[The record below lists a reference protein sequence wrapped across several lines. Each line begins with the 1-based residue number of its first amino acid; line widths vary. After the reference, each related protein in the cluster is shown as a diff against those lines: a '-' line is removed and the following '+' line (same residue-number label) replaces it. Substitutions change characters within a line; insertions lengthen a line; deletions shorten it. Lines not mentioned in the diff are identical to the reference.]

1 MKAKK
6 FSRKL
11 LALFLAVLM
20 AMSCFSGAMVA
31 SAANASANTKYHDQ
45 DLDFNSLGWP
55 ILNDEQACTALLD
68 FVDLTLAQAN
78 IAPMNIDLSILGSIS
93 IKLGSVDEVLETV
106 QNLDKFLNSKS
117 ALLLLAGDARYVDL
131 SAVDGMSRSKTSST
145 DIVRGIV
152 KLVRNISSD
161 AGPEGANGNIVKKL
175 LRGDLGL
182 GIVNSFLNVYKTI
195 GDLIG
200 MPNGY
205 QSNMVYNIV
214 RQLVLENTGWFTAEE
229 KAQIRNNPSL
239 ETSKLDSVLLDK
251 LSTQLLSNITAQIT
265 YADGTNSRDRYAQY
279 MENGSAP
286 YIDTTNLHYVTQ
298 EDHDKNGE
306 AIGNVYL
313 FRYKDQ
319 KLVLKPTDTL
329 FDFGFQ
335 AFEMVWNTALKDTL
349 GQLNSGVGG
358 YDYNYYMWY
367 TGATTHN
374 TAWDYSNVANN
385 YAAADVQAWAAYE
398 CQKAAKNLKP
408 GQTLGEEYKDAAS
421 YLAYIKADLEKYN
434 SRDLVKNPTYT
445 WRDIDSTTLFNK
457 LRYSPMSVYYFK
469 QATGPLNCSFAET
482 GMKNI
487 EAFMANDYSSYS
499 SMLAAL
505 NDFLVAAV
513 KDFLPSYDA
522 SVLTKV
528 NSDDPG
534 NVAQTLVGNMLK
546 VLQYICDQTDAN
558 ILGAFYNKNGEG
570 TALTEANLESAM
582 IPFAISALRNIPDFK
597 KGIHNE
603 DLDACDDAEGVAALA
618 LQLYLGYVLPDHD
631 YSSLVQKGADGKYD
645 VTIDNLLL
653 MARDAVGYVMSPY
666 IIMHDKDGN
675 LWNPET
681 ATLNDG
687 VSLFDLLNSVVVYY
701 AGTDTF
707 KDGEHGKGLANLLG
721 VCDTNGNCLVKL
733 SNSLW
738 ENINVIANKLLP
750 VAGVLQY
757 GDSAKKGALN
767 SEELIYTDVIQ
778 GMLNIGVADANGQYG
793 ATGFVTRLL
802 TMVSAPPIK
811 SEGIIRTVYN
821 VLADLVNVVFG
832 GRYGTARNVVPAAAT
847 NNHPFDD
854 LLQKDTFAG
863 TSSDSSFGVLGT
875 LVYNV
880 YEASGGVGGDSG
892 KTDTILPGAMYTVQ
906 AVNNLIGGLI
916 TTLADHNMKLAS
928 ARVADSNLTL
938 SYGGNTTTTTLTV
951 TNNCY
956 GLNRAVKNADGNFVA
971 RGRYN
976 IEITNVVSDNSAC
989 TVDFSSK
996 TVVPEKSASF
1006 TVTNGGFD
1014 ADTVVT
1020 YTVTYNIIDTNTN
1033 QALYTG
1039 LTCKTY
1045 QFVTPQKNWSDSV
1058 YPGGSQDSRF
1068 SNGSSGKTAD
1078 GQATVNNTSYFG
1090 NAYLNQKPFRVSY
1103 PTDIVLASSNLDAV
1117 KNYKIRLGYDR
1128 TLAGSPDKTLDGVFA
1143 YSTSSV
1149 KDSFSNKTV
1158 TVNNSNMMAAFD
1170 KFTGDVLNYEKV
1182 DYTTDGGQTWVK
1194 GVAASQVPSNGVSR
1208 VNHAYTLS
1216 ELNGGKAL
1224 AAAVKDSNGYYT
1236 AVYLKSGSGDFA
1248 YSNLLGKVSGATGI
1262 DGLYIQTGSV
1272 TLSKDSSSSLD
1283 LFKYDGSTDISQVS
1297 KKEVKLSFFC
1307 DKNPATGSLKVTVA
1321 DDGNRSQFNSA
1332 YDSLNSYIKNYRPS
1346 DFKDYDKASGSSA
1359 TYDAATAALA
1369 AGFEARQSPLNLSTA
1384 GTLSSAF
1391 TKTPVT
1397 SEVKTVIGEPATKP
1411 VTSLDQLP
1419 AALAAYATTDGNYY
1433 YADSA
1438 MSQPYYTTEA
1448 LTDADVTVQTSTNVG
1463 GQAYTVGMD
1472 KTGQVVVKSGSSW
1485 YFLNTPAYATAWD
1498 TTTYKDAPYAINGAE
1513 KEGTFNQA
1521 KFVYYNANGV
1531 AVSKDFT
1538 VKHMVT
1544 EKSIVNNGEETRA
1557 LAMQAR
1563 DKMRYAVDQCAQM
1576 LSVTVA
1582 GQIFTDVSSI
1592 RDGMTDA
1599 NFDLPEYQK
1608 MVSVAKDA
1616 EEMYAADI
1624 YLKSDE
1630 SKTVLATCG
1639 WNQIDKTIADLAN
1652 TNGNDAADY
1661 TYAFST
1667 STSSLLIEE
1676 AVRMFKLYMGTVTE
1690 RGYIG
1695 DKVEAEVSHASGSAY
1710 SAMTTTW
1717 TDSGKVDADGNAIK
1731 NAAIATTATS
1741 AKYGAVE
1748 GGKLVNKGEKVYT
1761 DESWT
1766 NYVNAL
1772 AAAVDVATTG
1782 NGDYAHKDAATY
1794 VPADKDNYT
1803 ANLSACF
1810 TAYKNLV
1817 DAENSL
1823 EETKPALGHT
1833 HNYGT
1838 PVADYTSG
1846 EAFVEGKDYTHTA
1859 TCTGEGTCSQPTK
1872 NDKCTFDNGVET
1884 KAATCTEPGV
1894 KTFTCSDCGGTYT
1907 VAIPATDHAWGQWSH
1922 DAATAEADATHTRV
1936 CANDASHK
1944 ETKACDFTAKVTQ
1957 EATLDQAEITT
1968 YTCKDCGYS
1977 YTKETAPALAGVT
1990 VTVNAVENGS
2000 VTLAG
2005 QDVTAGG
2012 SKKFAENGT
2021 YTLVATPNENCT
2033 FVGWQTGNKI
2043 VSTDATYT
2051 TVAIADITYTPV
2063 FAESAKPVQFTFVD
2077 MFNNVISSQPVA
2089 SGADVKIPQAPTYTG
2104 YTFTGWSADEATIKA
2119 ATSSMTVYAQYEKD
2133 AAATY
2138 TVTTDADATVAY
2150 GSNSAQGTLADVPYG
2165 TQVTVSKAGATAWA
2179 IDGKIVAYGDS
2190 YTFYVASDVTVKA
2203 ASATTQ
2209 APVVAA
2215 VSANQ
2220 VAGSYK
2226 VEFVATRAMVDGCTY
2241 LKSGFVYGKNL
2252 TDADLTLA
2260 NVGKK
2265 GSADNSGVVKAAY
2278 ANSTEGSTQFILS
2291 YGISAQTGTASA
2303 KAFLTYR
2310 DQNGKVRTVYS
2321 DVMNHTYA

>member
-1 MKAKK
+1 
-6 FSRKL
+6 
-11 LALFLAVLM
+11 
-20 AMSCFSGAMVA
+20 MVA
-31 SAANASANTKYHDQ
+31 SAANTSASTKYHDE

-78 IAPMNIDLSILGSIS
+78 IAPMNIDLSVLGSIT
-93 IKLGSVDEVLETV
+93 IKLGSVDEVLKTV
-106 QNLDKFLNSKS
+106 QDLDSFLNSKS
-117 ALLLLAGDARYVDL
+117 AILLLAGDARYVDL
-131 SAVDGMSRSKTSST
+131 SAVNGMSRGATSST

-152 KLVRNISSD
+152 KLVRNLSSD
-161 AGPEGANGNIVKKL
+161 AGPEGAHGNIVKKL
-175 LRGDLGL
+175 LRGELSL
-182 GIVNSFLNVYKTI
+182 GIVNSFLDVYKTI
-195 GDLIG
+195 GNLIG
-200 MPNGY
+200 MSSGY

-214 RQLVLENTGWFTAEE
+214 QQLVLENTGWFTAEE

-239 ETSKLDSVLLDK
+239 ETSKLDSVLLNK

-265 YADGTNSRDRYAQY
+265 YADGTNSQDRYAEY
-279 MENGSAP
+279 LEKGSAP
-286 YIDTTNLHYVTQ
+286 YIDTANLHYVTQ

-313 FRYKDQ
+313 FRYQDQ

-385 YAAADVQAWAAYE
+385 YGATDVQAWAAYE
-398 CQKAAKNLKP
+398 CQKAAKDLKP
-408 GQTLGEEYKDAAS
+408 GQTLGDEYKDAAA
-421 YLAYIKADLEKYN
+421 YLDYIKADLEKYN
-434 SRDLVKNPTYT
+434 SRDLVKDPTYT

-522 SVLTKV
+522 SALTKV

-534 NVAQTLVGNMLK
+534 NVAQTLVGNMMK

-558 ILGAFYNKNGEG
+558 ILGAFYHENGAG
-570 TALTEANLESAM
+570 TALTEANLEGAM

-631 YSSLVQKGADGKYD
+631 YSSLMQKGADGKYD
-645 VTIDNLLL
+645 VTLDNLLL

-707 KDGEHGKGLANLLG
+707 KDGEQGKGIANLLG

-778 GMLNIGVADANGQYG
+778 GMLNIGVADTNGQYG

-863 TSSDSSFGVLGT
+863 TSSNSSYGVLGT

-906 AVNNLIGGLI
+906 AVNSLIGGLI

-928 ARVADSNLTL
+928 ARVANSNVTM
-938 SYGGNTTTTTLTV
+938 SMSGEETTTTLTV

-956 GLNRAVKNADGNFVA
+956 GLNRAVKNAQGNFVA

-976 IEITNVVSDNSAC
+976 IEITNVVSDNEEC

-996 TVVPEKSASF
+996 TVVPEKSVSF
-1006 TVTNGGFD
+1006 NVTANGFD
-1014 ADTVVT
+1014 EDTVVT

-1033 QALYTG
+1033 QAIYTG

-1045 QFVTPQKNWSDSV
+1045 QFFTPDKSWSDSA
-1058 YPGGSQDSRF
+1058 YPGGGMDS
-1068 SNGSSGKTAD
+1068 N
-1078 GQATVNNTSYFG
+1078 FG
-1090 NAYLNQKPFRVSY
+1090 NNADTSTSDGNASIKSTSAFGDKYWAATTKPFKVNY
-1103 PTDIVLASSNLDAV
+1103 PAEVVLATSDPSAV
-1117 KNYKIRLGYDR
+1117 SNYKIRLALWC
-1128 TLAGSPDKTLDGVFA
+1128 TVAGHPDKTLDGV
-1143 YSTSSV
+1143 YSYTSGTVYDSV
-1149 KDSFSNKTV
+1149 TSKNV
-1158 TVNNSNMMAAFD
+1158 TVGSGNMMAAFD
-1170 KFTGDVLNYEKV
+1170 KVTGDVLNYKRV
-1182 DYTTDGGQTWVK
+1182 DYTTDGGKTWVR
-1194 GVAASQVPSNGVSR
+1194 GVVSSQVPSNGVTR

-1216 ELNGGKAL
+1216 ELRSGGAL
-1224 AAAVKDSNGYYT
+1224 AAAVKDNNGYYT
-1236 AVYLKSGSGDFA
+1236 AVYLKSGSGNYTYNA
-1248 YSNLLGKVSGATGI
+1248 LLGNISGATGI
-1262 DGLYIQTGSV
+1262 DGLYIQTGAV
-1272 TLSKDSSSSLD
+1272 TLQKDSSTNLD
-1283 LFKYDGSTDISQVS
+1283 LFQYDGSTDMSQVS
-1297 KKEVKLSFFC
+1297 GQNVNLAFYTSKEVG
-1307 DKNPATGSLKVTVA
+1307 TGSLSVTIA
-1321 DDGNRSQFNSA
+1321 DDGARGQFNSA
-1332 YDSLNSYIKNYRPS
+1332 YDSLDSYIKNYRPS
-1346 DFKDYDKASGSSA
+1346 DFKDFANGSSA

-1369 AGFEARQSPLNLSTA
+1369 AGFEARLSPLNSNTA
-1384 GTLSSAF
+1384 GTLTSAF
-1391 TKTPVT
+1391 TKTAVT
-1397 SEVKTVIGEPATKP
+1397 SEVKTVLGEPATKP
-1411 VTSLDQLP
+1411 VTAADQLP
-1419 AALAAYATTDGNYY
+1419 AALAAYATTDGTYY

-1448 LTDADVTVQTSTNVG
+1448 LTDADVTGKTSTTIG
-1463 GQAYTVGMD
+1463 GQAYTTATD
-1472 KTGQVVVKSGSSW
+1472 PTGQTVVKDGSTW
-1485 YFLNTPAYATAWD
+1485 YFLNAQAHATAWD
-1498 TTTYKDAPYAINGAE
+1498 TTSYEAAPYAINGAE

-1544 EKSIVNNGEETRA
+1544 EKSIVNNGSEETRA

-1616 EEMYAADI
+1616 EKMYAADI

-1630 SKTVLATCG
+1630 SKTVLATCA
-1639 WNQIDKTIADLAN
+1639 WNQIDQTIADLAN

-1676 AVRMFKLYMGTVTE
+1676 AVCMFSLYMGTVTE

-1823 EETKPALGHT
+1823 EEGTAPSGFAVTGKVLALA
-1833 HNYGT
+1833 N
-1838 PVADYTSG
+1838 TSG
-1846 EAFVEGKDYTHTA
+1846 KVAGNAFTVVGCDVIINGETVATTGQDGTFTIPSLAAGKYTA
-1859 TCTGEGTCSQPTK
+1859 TLSYQYGYDRNITIE
-1872 NDKCTFDNGVET
+1872 
-1884 KAATCTEPGV
+1884 V
-1894 KTFTCSDCGGTYT
+1894 KDGNVDLGSFGM
-1907 VAIPATDHAWGQWSH
+1907 VA
-1922 DAATAEADATHTRV
+1922 
-1936 CANDASHK
+1936 CNFKKDASIDASDFSAYK
-1944 ETKACDFTAKVTQ
+1944 RATGKKSTDSAYNAACDFNH
-1957 EATLDQAEITT
+1957 D
-1968 YTCKDCGYS
+1968 
-1977 YTKETAPALAGVT
+1977 
-1990 VTVNAVENGS
+1990 GS
-2000 VTLAG
+2000 
-2005 QDVTAGG
+2005 
-2012 SKKFAENGT
+2012 
-2021 YTLVATPNENCT
+2021 
-2033 FVGWQTGNKI
+2033 I
-2043 VSTDATYT
+2043 DATDYS
-2051 TVAIADITYTPV
+2051 IY
-2063 FAESAKPVQFTFVD
+2063 
-2077 MFNNVISSQPVA
+2077 
-2089 SGADVKIPQAPTYTG
+2089 
-2104 YTFTGWSADEATIKA
+2104 KA
-2119 ATSSMTVYAQYEKD
+2119 FS
-2133 AAATY
+2133 
-2138 TVTTDADATVAY
+2138 
-2150 GSNSAQGTLADVPYG
+2150 
-2165 TQVTVSKAGATAWA
+2165 
-2179 IDGKIVAYGDS
+2179 
-2190 YTFYVASDVTVKA
+2190 
-2203 ASATTQ
+2203 
-2209 APVVAA
+2209 
-2215 VSANQ
+2215 
-2220 VAGSYK
+2220 
-2226 VEFVATRAMVDGCTY
+2226 
-2241 LKSGFVYGKNL
+2241 GKNL
-2252 TDADLTLA
+2252 SDA
-2260 NVGKK
+2260 
-2265 GSADNSGVVKAAY
+2265 
-2278 ANSTEGSTQFILS
+2278 I
-2291 YGISAQTGTASA
+2291 YG
-2303 KAFLTYR
+2303 
-2310 DQNGKVRTVYS
+2310 
-2321 DVMNHTYA
+2321 

>member
-20 AMSCFSGAMVA
+20 AMSCFAGAISATAATA
-31 SAANASANTKYHDQ
+31 SYSTKYHDR

-68 FVDLTLAQAN
+68 FVDLMLADAN
-78 IAPMNIDLSILGSIS
+78 IAPINVDLSILGSIT
-93 IKLGSVDEVLETV
+93 IKLGSVDEILKSV
-106 QNLDKFLNSKS
+106 QDLDSFIDGKSGIIWMAGTAQYVRLDALN
-117 ALLLLAGDARYVDL
+117 
-131 SAVDGMSRSKTSST
+131 GMSRSKTSST
-145 DIVRGIV
+145 DIVRGLV
-152 KLVRNISSD
+152 KLVRNLSSD
-161 AGPEGANGNIVKKL
+161 AGTKGANGNIVKTL
-175 LRGDLGL
+175 LRGDFGL
-182 GIVNSFLNVYKTI
+182 GVANGAFNVYKII
-195 GDLIG
+195 GDALG
-200 MPNGY
+200 MADGY

-214 RQLVLENTGWFTAEE
+214 QQLVLENTGWFTAEE
-229 KAQIRNNPSL
+229 KAQIRKNPNL
-239 ETSKLDSVLLDK
+239 ETNKLDAILLDK

-265 YADGTNSRDRYAQY
+265 YADGSNSADRYKQHLANPSANVPY
-279 MENGSAP
+279 YFSNLNYVSEEDSLVNGQG
-286 YIDTTNLHYVTQ
+286 V
-298 EDHDKNGE
+298 
-306 AIGNVYL
+306 GNIYL
-313 FRYKDQ
+313 FRYNGET
-319 KLVLKPTDTL
+319 LSVKPSDNLYTVAYKA
-329 FDFGFQ
+329 FDM
-335 AFEMVWNTALKDTL
+335 AWHTALKDTL
-349 GQLNSGVGG
+349 GQLNSNTGG
-358 YDYNYYMWY
+358 YDYNYFMWY

-374 TAWDYSNVANN
+374 TAWNYSNVAGN
-385 YAAADVQAWAAYE
+385 YGDADVKAWAAYE
-398 CQKAAKNLKP
+398 CQKAAKDLKP
-408 GQTLGEEYKDAAS
+408 GQTLADQYKDAATF
-421 YLAYIKADLEKYN
+421 LTFVKDDLEKYN
-434 SRDLVKNPTYT
+434 DREIVKDPTYT
-445 WRDIDSTTLFNK
+445 WRDIDSTYLFNK
-457 LRYSPMSVYYFK
+457 LRYSALSEHYFK

-482 GMKNI
+482 GMPNLT
-487 EAFMANDYSSYS
+487 AFMDNEYHNYSS
-499 SMLAAL
+499 LPAAL

-513 KDFLPSYDA
+513 KDFVPGFDA
-522 SVLTKV
+522 SKLNKTG
-528 NSDDPG
+528 SED
-534 NVAQTLVGNMLK
+534 AATIASTLVGNMFQ
-546 VLQYICDQTDAN
+546 VLQHIADATDKN
-558 ILGAFYNKNGEG
+558 ILSAFYRENGAG
-570 TALTEANLESAM
+570 AALTEANIESAM

-618 LQLYLGYVLPDHD
+618 LQLYLSYVLPEKD
-631 YSSLVQKGADGKYD
+631 YSSLMTKGADGKYD
-645 VTIDNLLL
+645 ITMNTLLL

-666 IIMHDKDGN
+666 VVMHDKDGN
-675 LWNPET
+675 LWSPET
-681 ATLNDG
+681 TTLNDG

-707 KDGEHGKGLANLLG
+707 KDGEQGKGLANLLG

-738 ENINVIANKLLP
+738 DNINVIANKLLP

-757 GDSAKKGALN
+757 GDTSKKGQLDSN
-767 SEELIYTDVIQ
+767 ELIYKDVIE
-778 GMLNIGVADANGQYG
+778 GMLNIGTANAAGQYG
-793 ATGFVTRLL
+793 ATGFVTRLM
-802 TMVSAPPIK
+802 TMVSSAPIK
-811 SEGIIRTVYN
+811 TNGVVRTVYDL
-821 VLADLVNVVFG
+821 LADLVNVVFG

-847 NNHPFDD
+847 NDHPFDD

-863 TSSDSSFGVLGT
+863 TSVKTSYGVIGT
-875 LVYNV
+875 LVYNL
-880 YEASGGVGGDSG
+880 YEATGGVGGDSG
-892 KTDTILPGAMYTVQ
+892 KKDTVLPGAMYTVQ
-906 AVNNLIGGLI
+906 AVNSLIGGLI
-916 TTLADHNMKLAS
+916 STLADHSMKQASIRVQDGNVTLFNSQSTTKLA
-928 ARVADSNLTL
+928 
-938 SYGGNTTTTTLTV
+938 V

-956 GLNRAVKNADGNFVA
+956 GLNRAVKNAEGNFVA

-976 IEITNVVSDNSAC
+976 IEVTNVVADNAAA
-989 TVDFSSK
+989 TVNFTK
-996 TVVPEKSASF
+996 QTVKPEQAAKF
-1006 TVTNGGFD
+1006 DVTVKGITK
-1014 ADTVVT
+1014 DTVIT
-1020 YTVTYNIIDTNTN
+1020 YTATYNIIDTNTK
-1033 QALYTG
+1033 QAVYND

-1045 QFVTPQKNWSDSV
+1045 QFLTTDKSWADSV
-1058 YPGGSQDSRF
+1058 YPGGGLDGNFNQAKNTTTSDGKQNLKVSGRFGAKYLTTTPLDVTYPEKMIVSTSDLGAISDYKLRLLNHTKQDR
-1068 SNGSSGKTAD
+1068 TMD
-1078 GQATVNNTSYFG
+1078 GAYSYTDATV
-1090 NAYLNQKPFRVSY
+1090 K
-1103 PTDIVLASSNLDAV
+1103 DAV
-1117 KNYKIRLGYDR
+1117 TNQ
-1128 TLAGSPDKTLDGVFA
+1128 
-1143 YSTSSV
+1143 
-1149 KDSFSNKTV
+1149 NV
-1158 TVNNSNMMAAFD
+1158 TVNWSNAIALCD
-1170 KFTGDVLNYEKV
+1170 PITGDVLNYEKV

-1194 GVAASQVPSNGVSR
+1194 GVKANQVPASGVTR
-1208 VNHAYTLS
+1208 VNHAYTLQ
-1216 ELNGGKAL
+1216 ELKAGNGLK
-1224 AAAVKDSNGYYT
+1224 AAVKDGNGYYT
-1236 AVYLKSGSGDFA
+1236 AVYLNSGNGNFTYSQLLQNVSCASGINGF
-1248 YSNLLGKVSGATGI
+1248 
-1262 DGLYIQTGSV
+1262 YIQTSPIE
-1272 TLSKDSSSSLD
+1272 TNDSAVAFTAL
-1283 LFKYDGSTDISQVS
+1283 KYDGKTDIPAIEKQT
-1297 KKEVKLSFFC
+1297 VKLAFY
-1307 DKNPATGSLKVTVA
+1307 TGASIAGANIDVTVA
-1321 DDGNRSQFNSA
+1321 DTGDMSQFNSA
-1332 YDSLNSYIKNYRPS
+1332 YSALSNYVKNYRPS
-1346 DFKDYDKASGSSA
+1346 DFKDYDEANGTSA
-1359 TYDAATAALA
+1359 TYDVATAALA
-1369 AGFEARQSPLNLSTA
+1369 AGYQAKYSPLNQSTA
-1384 GTLSSAF
+1384 STLASNF
-1391 TKTPVT
+1391 TKVPVT
-1397 SEVKTVIGEPATKP
+1397 TEVASAHGEVATVPVQDAAELPENLRATA
-1411 VTSLDQLP
+1411 VTDWSL
-1419 AALAAYATTDGNYY
+1419 Y
-1433 YADSA
+1433 YADED
-1438 MSQPYYTTEA
+1438 MTKVYYTNVP
-1448 LTDADVTVQTSTNVG
+1448 LTDDDVTIGDDPNSGTENYQNLE
-1463 GQAYTVGMD
+1463 
-1472 KTGQVVVKSGSSW
+1472 VVKVDGTW
-1485 YFLNTPAYATAWD
+1485 YYKNSQAYATAWNTD
-1498 TTTYKDAPYAINGAE
+1498 SYDAPYAVDGAA
-1513 KEGTFNQA
+1513 KQGTYNQMKFDHFND
-1521 KFVYYNANGV
+1521 NGV
-1531 AVSKDFT
+1531 LTSGDYT
-1538 VKHMVT
+1538 VKVLLT
-1544 EKSIVNNGEETRA
+1544 QKTIVNDGSENRA

-1582 GQIFTDVSSI
+1582 GQIFTKVSTV

-1599 NFDLPEYQK
+1599 NFNLPEYQK

-1616 EEMYAADI
+1616 EGMYAADI

-1639 WNQIDKTIADLAN
+1639 WNQIDQTIADLASK
-1652 TNGNDAADY
+1652 NGNDAADY

-1667 STSSLLIEE
+1667 STSSLQIEE
-1676 AVRMFKLYMGTVTE
+1676 AIRMFNLYMGTVTE

-1833 HNYGT
+1833 HNYGA

-1872 NDKCTFDNGVET
+1872 TDKCTFDNGVET
-1884 KAATCTEPGV
+1884 KAATCTEDGV
-1894 KTFTCSDCGGTYT
+1894 KTFTCTECGGTYT
-1907 VAIPATDHAWGQWSH
+1907 VAIPATGHAWGQWSH

-2051 TVAIADITYTPV
+2051 TVAIADVTYTPV

-2077 MFNNVISSQPVA
+2077 MFNNVISSQSVA

-2303 KAFLTYR
+2303 KAFLTYK
-2310 DQNGKVRTVYS
+2310 DQKGKVQTVYS

>member
-78 IAPMNIDLSILGSIS
+78 IAPMNIDLSVLGSIT
-93 IKLGSVDEVLETV
+93 IKLGSVDEVLKTV
-106 QNLDKFLNSKS
+106 QDLDSFLNSKS

-131 SAVDGMSRSKTSST
+131 SAVDGMSRSATSST

-161 AGPEGANGNIVKKL
+161 GGPEGANGNIVKKL

-182 GIVNSFLNVYKTI
+182 GIVSSFLDVYKTI

-200 MPNGY
+200 MPSGY

-214 RQLVLENTGWFTAEE
+214 QQLVLENTGWFTAEE
-229 KAQIRNNPSL
+229 KAQIRKNPNL
-239 ETSKLDSVLLDK
+239 ETNKLDAILLDK

-265 YADGTNSRDRYAQY
+265 YADGSNSADRYKQHLANPSANVPY
-279 MENGSAP
+279 YFSNLNYVSEEDSLVNGQG
-286 YIDTTNLHYVTQ
+286 V
-298 EDHDKNGE
+298 
-306 AIGNVYL
+306 GNIYL
-313 FRYKDQ
+313 FRYNGET
-319 KLVLKPTDTL
+319 LSVKPSDNLYTVAYKA
-329 FDFGFQ
+329 FDM
-335 AFEMVWNTALKDTL
+335 AWHTALKDTL
-349 GQLNSGVGG
+349 GQLNSNTGG
-358 YDYNYYMWY
+358 YDYNYFMWY

-374 TAWDYSNVANN
+374 TAWDYSNVAGN
-385 YAAADVQAWAAYE
+385 YGDADVKAWAAYE

-434 SRDLVKNPTYT
+434 SRDLVKTPTYT

-457 LRYSPMSVYYFK
+457 LRFSPMSVYYFK

-522 SVLTKV
+522 SGLTKV
-528 NSDDPG
+528 NSEDPG

-546 VLQYICDQTDAN
+546 VLQFICDKTDAN
-558 ILGAFYNKNGEG
+558 ILGAFYHENGEG

-707 KDGEHGKGLANLLG
+707 KDGEHGKGIANLLG

-1014 ADTVVT
+1014 EDTVVT

-1078 GQATVNNTSYFG
+1078 GQATVNNTGYFG

-1103 PTDIVLASSNLDAV
+1103 PADIVLASSNLDAV

-1143 YSTSSV
+1143 YSTASV

-1321 DDGNRSQFNSA
+1321 DDGNRGQFNSA
-1332 YDSLNSYIKNYRPS
+1332 YDSLNNYIKNYRPS

-1448 LTDADVTVQTSTNVG
+1448 LTDADVTGKTSTNVG
-1463 GQAYTVGMD
+1463 GQAYTTATD
-1472 KTGQVVVKSGSSW
+1472 PTGQTVVKSGSSW
-1485 YFLNTPAYATAWD
+1485 YFLNAQAYATAWD
-1498 TTTYKDAPYAINGAE
+1498 TTSYEAAPYAINGAE
-1513 KEGTFNQA
+1513 KEGTYNQA

-1544 EKSIVNNGEETRA
+1544 EKSIVNNGDAETRA

-1616 EEMYAADI
+1616 EKMYAADI

-1630 SKTVLATCG
+1630 SKTVLATCA
-1639 WNQIDKTIADLAN
+1639 WNQIDQTIADLAN

-1676 AVRMFKLYMGTVTE
+1676 AVRMFSLYMGTVTE

-1823 EETKPALGHT
+1823 EEGTTAPPSEGFAVTGKVLAL
-1833 HNYGT
+1833 
-1838 PVADYTSG
+1838 A
-1846 EAFVEGKDYTHTA
+1846 
-1859 TCTGEGTCSQPTK
+1859 
-1872 NDKCTFDNGVET
+1872 NDKGELATDEFTVRGCDVIINGET
-1884 KAATCTEPGV
+1884 VATTGQDG
-1894 KTFTCSDCGGTYT
+1894 TFT
-1907 VAIPATDHAWGQWSH
+1907 I
-1922 DAATAEADATHTRV
+1922 
-1936 CANDASHK
+1936 
-1944 ETKACDFTAKVTQ
+1944 
-1957 EATLDQAEITT
+1957 
-1968 YTCKDCGYS
+1968 
-1977 YTKETAPALAGVT
+1977 PALANGSYTATLSYAYGYDRNVT
-1990 VTVNAVENGS
+1990 ITVKDGNVDLGNLGMLVCNYSKDDYVNA
-2000 VTLAG
+2000 A
-2005 QDVTAGG
+2005 D
-2012 SKKFAENGT
+2012 
-2021 YTLVATPNENCT
+2021 Y
-2033 FVGWQTGNKI
+2033 
-2043 VSTDATYT
+2043 ATYLASFGASQGDDT
-2051 TVAIADITYTPV
+2051 YNAACDYNHDGYVNASDYAIYLA
-2063 FAESAKPVQFTFVD
+2063 F
-2077 MFNNVISSQPVA
+2077 
-2089 SGADVKIPQAPTYTG
+2089 SGAELSNAI
-2104 YTFTGWSADEATIKA
+2104 
-2119 ATSSMTVYAQYEKD
+2119 
-2133 AAATY
+2133 
-2138 TVTTDADATVAY
+2138 Y
-2150 GSNSAQGTLADVPYG
+2150 G
-2165 TQVTVSKAGATAWA
+2165 
-2179 IDGKIVAYGDS
+2179 
-2190 YTFYVASDVTVKA
+2190 
-2203 ASATTQ
+2203 
-2209 APVVAA
+2209 
-2215 VSANQ
+2215 
-2220 VAGSYK
+2220 
-2226 VEFVATRAMVDGCTY
+2226 
-2241 LKSGFVYGKNL
+2241 
-2252 TDADLTLA
+2252 
-2260 NVGKK
+2260 
-2265 GSADNSGVVKAAY
+2265 
-2278 ANSTEGSTQFILS
+2278 
-2291 YGISAQTGTASA
+2291 
-2303 KAFLTYR
+2303 
-2310 DQNGKVRTVYS
+2310 
-2321 DVMNHTYA
+2321 

>member
-93 IKLGSVDEVLETV
+93 IKLGSVDEVLKTV
-106 QNLDKFLNSKS
+106 QDLDSFLNSKS

-131 SAVDGMSRSKTSST
+131 SAVNGMSRSATSST

-161 AGPEGANGNIVKKL
+161 GGPEGANGNIVKKL

-182 GIVNSFLNVYKTI
+182 GIVSSFLDVYKTI

-200 MPNGY
+200 MPSGY

-214 RQLVLENTGWFTAEE
+214 QQLVLENTGWFTAEE

-239 ETSKLDSVLLDK
+239 ETSKLDSILLDK

-265 YADGTNSRDRYAQY
+265 YADGTNSRDRYAEY
-279 MENGSAP
+279 LEKGSAP

-313 FRYKDQ
+313 FRYQDQ
-319 KLVLKPTDTL
+319 KLALKPSNTL

-374 TAWDYSNVANN
+374 TAWDYGNVANN

-434 SRDLVKNPTYT
+434 SRDLVKSPTYT

-457 LRYSPMSVYYFK
+457 LRFSPMSVYYFK

-522 SVLTKV
+522 SGLTKV
-528 NSDDPG
+528 NSEDPG

-546 VLQYICDQTDAN
+546 VLQFICDKTDAN
-558 ILGAFYNKNGEG
+558 ILGAFYHENGEG

-707 KDGEHGKGLANLLG
+707 KDGEHGKGIANLLG

-847 NNHPFDD
+847 NDHPFDD

-863 TSSDSSFGVLGT
+863 TSSNSSYGVLGT

-956 GLNRAVKNADGNFVA
+956 GLNRAVKNAEGNFVA

-1045 QFVTPQKNWSDSV
+1045 QFVTPGKNWSDSV
-1058 YPGGSQDSRF
+1058 YPGGSQDGRF
-1068 SNGSSGKTAD
+1068 SNGSSGKTTD
-1078 GQATVNNTSYFG
+1078 GQATVNNTGYFG
-1090 NAYLNQKPFRVSY
+1090 NPYANQKPFRVSY

-1128 TLAGSPDKTLDGVFA
+1128 TLAGSPEKTLDGVFA
-1143 YSTSSV
+1143 YSTGSV

-1170 KFTGDVLNYEKV
+1170 KVTGDVLNYEKV

-1194 GVAASQVPSNGVSR
+1194 GVSANQVPSNGVSR

-1297 KKEVKLSFFC
+1297 KKEVKLSFYC
-1307 DKNPATGSLKVTVA
+1307 GSHPATGSLKVTVA
-1321 DDGNRSQFNSA
+1321 DDGNRGQFNSA
-1332 YDSLNSYIKNYRPS
+1332 YDSLNNYIKNYRPS

-1391 TKTPVT
+1391 AKTPVT

-1419 AALAAYATTDGNYY
+1419 AALAAYATTDGTYY

-1438 MSQPYYTTEA
+1438 MSQLYYTTEA
-1448 LTDADVTVQTSTNVG
+1448 LTDADVTGATSTNVG
-1463 GQAYTVGMD
+1463 GQAYTTATD
-1472 KTGQVVVKSGSSW
+1472 PTGQTVVKSGSSW
-1485 YFLNTPAYATAWD
+1485 YFLNAQAYATAWD
-1498 TTTYKDAPYAINGAE
+1498 TTSYEAAPYAINGAA

-1544 EKSIVNNGEETRA
+1544 EKSIVNNGSEETRA

-1616 EEMYAADI
+1616 EKMYAADI

-1630 SKTVLATCG
+1630 SKTVLATCA
-1639 WNQIDKTIADLAN
+1639 WNQIDQTIADLAN

-1676 AVRMFKLYMGTVTE
+1676 AVRMFSLYMGTVTE

-1761 DESWT
+1761 DESWI

-1823 EETKPALGHT
+1823 EETTTAPSEGFAVTGKVLALANTKGELASEKFT
-1833 HNYGT
+1833 VIGCDVVINGET
-1838 PVADYTSG
+1838 VAT
-1846 EAFVEGKDYTHTA
+1846 
-1859 TCTGEGTCSQPTK
+1859 TGQDG
-1872 NDKCTFDNGVET
+1872 
-1884 KAATCTEPGV
+1884 
-1894 KTFTCSDCGGTYT
+1894 TFT
-1907 VAIPATDHAWGQWSH
+1907 I
-1922 DAATAEADATHTRV
+1922 
-1936 CANDASHK
+1936 
-1944 ETKACDFTAKVTQ
+1944 
-1957 EATLDQAEITT
+1957 
-1968 YTCKDCGYS
+1968 
-1977 YTKETAPALAGVT
+1977 PALA
-1990 VTVNAVENGS
+1990 
-2000 VTLAG
+2000 
-2005 QDVTAGG
+2005 
-2012 SKKFAENGT
+2012 NGT
-2021 YTLVATPNENCT
+2021 YTATLNYKYGYDRNIT
-2033 FVGWQTGNKI
+2033 ITVKDGN
-2043 VSTDATYT
+2043 
-2051 TVAIADITYTPV
+2051 
-2063 FAESAKPVQFTFVD
+2063 VD
-2077 MFNNVISSQPVA
+2077 LGNLGMVVCNFNK
-2089 SGADVKIPQAPTYTG
+2089 DG
-2104 YTFTGWSADEATIKA
+2104 Y
-2119 ATSSMTVYAQYEKD
+2119 V
-2133 AAATY
+2133 
-2138 TVTTDADATVAY
+2138 
-2150 GSNSAQGTLADVPYG
+2150 N
-2165 TQVTVSKAGATAWA
+2165 
-2179 IDGKIVAYGDS
+2179 
-2190 YTFYVASDVTVKA
+2190 ASDYAIYFA
-2203 ASATTQ
+2203 ASNTKLGAAKYNASCDFNHDGYINATDYD
-2209 APVVAA
+2209 A
-2215 VSANQ
+2215 VYYAFSNARLSN
-2220 VAGSYK
+2220 AI
-2226 VEFVATRAMVDGCTY
+2226 
-2241 LKSGFVYGKNL
+2241 YG
-2252 TDADLTLA
+2252 
-2260 NVGKK
+2260 
-2265 GSADNSGVVKAAY
+2265 
-2278 ANSTEGSTQFILS
+2278 
-2291 YGISAQTGTASA
+2291 
-2303 KAFLTYR
+2303 
-2310 DQNGKVRTVYS
+2310 
-2321 DVMNHTYA
+2321 

>member
-1 MKAKK
+1 
-6 FSRKL
+6 
-11 LALFLAVLM
+11 
-20 AMSCFSGAMVA
+20 MVA

-78 IAPMNIDLSILGSIS
+78 IAPMNIDLSVLGSIT
-93 IKLGSVDEVLETV
+93 IKLGSVDEVLKTV
-106 QNLDKFLNSKS
+106 QDLDSFLNSKS
-117 ALLLLAGDARYVDL
+117 ALLVLAGDARYVDL
-131 SAVDGMSRSKTSST
+131 SAVNGMSRSATSST

-161 AGPEGANGNIVKKL
+161 GGPEGANGNIVKKL

-182 GIVNSFLNVYKTI
+182 GIVSSFLDVYKTI

-200 MPNGY
+200 MPSGY

-214 RQLVLENTGWFTAEE
+214 QQLVLENTGWFTAEE

-239 ETSKLDSVLLDK
+239 ETSKLDSILLDK

-279 MENGSAP
+279 LEKGSAP

-434 SRDLVKNPTYT
+434 SRDLVKTPTYT

-457 LRYSPMSVYYFK
+457 LRFSPMSVYYFK

-522 SVLTKV
+522 SGLTKV
-528 NSDDPG
+528 NSEDPG

-546 VLQYICDQTDAN
+546 VLQFICDKTDAN
-558 ILGAFYNKNGEG
+558 ILGAFYHENGEG

-976 IEITNVVSDNSAC
+976 IKITNVVSDNSAC

-1014 ADTVVT
+1014 EDTVVT

-1078 GQATVNNTSYFG
+1078 GQATVNNTGYFG

-1143 YSTSSV
+1143 YSTDSV

-1194 GVAASQVPSNGVSR
+1194 GVAANQVPSNGVSR

-1216 ELNGGKAL
+1216 ELNGGGAL

-1369 AGFEARQSPLNLSTA
+1369 AGFEARQSPLKLSTA

-1419 AALAAYATTDGNYY
+1419 AALAAYATPDGNYY

-1463 GQAYTVGMD
+1463 GQAYTTATD
-1472 KTGQVVVKSGSSW
+1472 PTGQTVVKSGSSW
-1485 YFLNTPAYATAWD
+1485 YFLNAQAYATAWD
-1498 TTTYKDAPYAINGAE
+1498 TTSYEAAPYAINGAE
-1513 KEGTFNQA
+1513 KEGTYNQA

-1544 EKSIVNNGEETRA
+1544 EKSIVNNGDAETRA

-1616 EEMYAADI
+1616 EKMYAADI

-1630 SKTVLATCG
+1630 SKTVLATCA
-1639 WNQIDKTIADLAN
+1639 WNQIDQTIADLAN

-1676 AVRMFKLYMGTVTE
+1676 AVRMFSLYMGTVTE

-1717 TDSGKVDADGNAIK
+1717 TDSGKVDAEGNAIK

-1823 EETKPALGHT
+1823 EEGTAPSGFAVTGKVLALANTKGELASEKFTVIGCDVVINGET
-1833 HNYGT
+1833 
-1838 PVADYTSG
+1838 VAT
-1846 EAFVEGKDYTHTA
+1846 
-1859 TCTGEGTCSQPTK
+1859 TGQDG
-1872 NDKCTFDNGVET
+1872 
-1884 KAATCTEPGV
+1884 
-1894 KTFTCSDCGGTYT
+1894 TFT
-1907 VAIPATDHAWGQWSH
+1907 I
-1922 DAATAEADATHTRV
+1922 
-1936 CANDASHK
+1936 
-1944 ETKACDFTAKVTQ
+1944 
-1957 EATLDQAEITT
+1957 
-1968 YTCKDCGYS
+1968 
-1977 YTKETAPALAGVT
+1977 PALA
-1990 VTVNAVENGS
+1990 
-2000 VTLAG
+2000 
-2005 QDVTAGG
+2005 
-2012 SKKFAENGT
+2012 NGT
-2021 YTLVATPNENCT
+2021 YTATLNYKYGYDRNITITVKDGNVDLGNLGMLVCN
-2033 FVGWQTGNKI
+2033 FNKDGY
-2043 VSTDATYT
+2043 VNASDYATY
-2051 TVAIADITYTPV
+2051 
-2063 FAESAKPVQFTFVD
+2063 
-2077 MFNNVISSQPVA
+2077 
-2089 SGADVKIPQAPTYTG
+2089 
-2104 YTFTGWSADEATIKA
+2104 
-2119 ATSSMTVYAQYEKD
+2119 
-2133 AAATY
+2133 
-2138 TVTTDADATVAY
+2138 
-2150 GSNSAQGTLADVPYG
+2150 L
-2165 TQVTVSKAGATAWA
+2165 
-2179 IDGKIVAYGDS
+2179 
-2190 YTFYVASDVTVKA
+2190 A
-2203 ASATTQ
+2203 ASNTKLGAAKYNASCDFNHDGYINATDYD
-2209 APVVAA
+2209 A
-2215 VSANQ
+2215 VYYAFSNARLSN
-2220 VAGSYK
+2220 AI
-2226 VEFVATRAMVDGCTY
+2226 
-2241 LKSGFVYGKNL
+2241 YG
-2252 TDADLTLA
+2252 
-2260 NVGKK
+2260 
-2265 GSADNSGVVKAAY
+2265 
-2278 ANSTEGSTQFILS
+2278 
-2291 YGISAQTGTASA
+2291 
-2303 KAFLTYR
+2303 
-2310 DQNGKVRTVYS
+2310 
-2321 DVMNHTYA
+2321 

>member
-31 SAANASANTKYHDQ
+31 SAAEASANTKYHDE

-78 IAPMNIDLSILGSIS
+78 IAPMNIDLSVLGSIT
-93 IKLGSVDEVLETV
+93 IKLGSVDEVLKTV
-106 QNLDKFLNSKS
+106 QDLDSFLNSKS
-117 ALLLLAGDARYVDL
+117 AILLLAGDARYVDL
-131 SAVDGMSRSKTSST
+131 SAVNGMSRSATSST

-152 KLVRNISSD
+152 KLVRNLSSD

-175 LRGDLGL
+175 LRGELSL
-182 GIVNSFLNVYKTI
+182 GIVNSFLDVYKTI
-195 GDLIG
+195 GNLIG
-200 MPNGY
+200 MSSGY

-214 RQLVLENTGWFTAEE
+214 QQLVLENTGWFTAEE

-239 ETSKLDSVLLDK
+239 ETSKLDSILLDK

-265 YADGTNSRDRYAQY
+265 YADGTNSQDRYAEY
-279 MENGSAP
+279 LEKGSAP

-313 FRYKDQ
+313 FRYQDQ

-385 YAAADVQAWAAYE
+385 YGAADVQAWAAYE

-408 GQTLGEEYKDAAS
+408 GQTLGDEYKDAAA
-421 YLAYIKADLEKYN
+421 YLDYIKADLEKYN
-434 SRDLVKNPTYT
+434 SRDLVKDPTYT

-487 EAFMANDYSSYS
+487 EAFMANDYSSYG

-522 SVLTKV
+522 SGLTKV

-534 NVAQTLVGNMLK
+534 NVAQTLVGNMMK

-558 ILGAFYNKNGEG
+558 ILGAFYHENGAG

-631 YSSLVQKGADGKYD
+631 YSSLMQKGADGKYD
-645 VTIDNLLL
+645 VTLDNLLL

-707 KDGEHGKGLANLLG
+707 ADGEQGKGIANLLG

-778 GMLNIGVADANGQYG
+778 GMLNIGVPDANGQYG

-863 TSSDSSFGVLGT
+863 TSSNSSYGVLGT

-880 YEASGGVGGDSG
+880 YEASGGVKGDSG

-906 AVNNLIGGLI
+906 AVNSLIGGLI

-956 GLNRAVKNADGNFVA
+956 GLNRAVKNAQGNFVA

-1014 ADTVVT
+1014 NDTVVT

-1033 QALYTG
+1033 QAVYTG

-1068 SNGSSGKTAD
+1068 SNGASGKTSD
-1078 GQATVNNTSYFG
+1078 GQATVNNTGYFG

-1143 YSTSSV
+1143 YYSGSV
-1149 KDSFSNKTV
+1149 KDSYNNKTV

-1170 KFTGDVLNYEKV
+1170 KATGDVLNYEKV

-1248 YSNLLGKVSGATGI
+1248 YSSLLGKVSGATGI

-1297 KKEVKLSFFC
+1297 KKEVKLSFYC
-1307 DKNPATGSLKVTVA
+1307 GSNAATGSLKVTVA
-1321 DDGNRSQFNSA
+1321 DDGNRGQFNSA
-1332 YDSLNSYIKNYRPS
+1332 YSSLESYIKNYRPS
-1346 DFKDYDKASGSSA
+1346 DFKDYSDGSSA

-1369 AGFEARQSPLNLSTA
+1369 AGFEARQSPLNLNTA

-1411 VTSLDQLP
+1411 VTSMDQLP
-1419 AALAAYATTDGNYY
+1419 AALAAYATTDGHYY

-1448 LTDADVTVQTSTNVG
+1448 LTDADVTGRTTTTVG
-1463 GQAYTVGMD
+1463 GQAYTAGMD
-1472 KTGQVVVKSGSSW
+1472 KTGQFVVKSGSSW

-1498 TTTYKDAPYAINGAE
+1498 TTTYEAAPYAVNGAE
-1513 KEGTFNQA
+1513 KEGTYNQA
-1521 KFVYYNANGV
+1521 KFAYYNANGV

-1544 EKSIVNNGEETRA
+1544 EKTIVNNGEETRA

-1582 GQIFTDVSSI
+1582 GQIFTKVSTV

-1599 NFDLPEYQK
+1599 NFNLPEYQK

-1616 EEMYAADI
+1616 EKMYAADI

-1639 WNQIDKTIADLAN
+1639 WNQIDKTIADLAS

-1661 TYAFST
+1661 AYAFST

-1676 AVRMFKLYMGTVTE
+1676 AVRMFDLYMGTVTE

-1710 SAMTTTW
+1710 SAMTTIW
-1717 TDSGKVDADGNAIK
+1717 TDSGNVDADGNAIK

-1823 EETKPALGHT
+1823 EEGTAPSGFAVTGKVLALANDKGELAT
-1833 HNYGT
+1833 DEFTVRGCDVIINGET
-1838 PVADYTSG
+1838 VAT
-1846 EAFVEGKDYTHTA
+1846 
-1859 TCTGEGTCSQPTK
+1859 TGEDG
-1872 NDKCTFDNGVET
+1872 
-1884 KAATCTEPGV
+1884 
-1894 KTFTCSDCGGTYT
+1894 TFT
-1907 VAIPATDHAWGQWSH
+1907 I
-1922 DAATAEADATHTRV
+1922 
-1936 CANDASHK
+1936 
-1944 ETKACDFTAKVTQ
+1944 
-1957 EATLDQAEITT
+1957 
-1968 YTCKDCGYS
+1968 
-1977 YTKETAPALAGVT
+1977 PALANGSYTATLSYAYGYDRNITIT
-1990 VTVNAVENGS
+1990 VKDGNVDLGNLGMIVCNYSKDDYINAADYATYLASSGASQGEDSYNAACDYNHDGYVNAS
-2000 VTLAG
+2000 DYAIYLA
-2005 QDVTAGG
+2005 
-2012 SKKFAENGT
+2012 F
-2021 YTLVATPNENCT
+2021 
-2033 FVGWQTGNKI
+2033 
-2043 VSTDATYT
+2043 
-2051 TVAIADITYTPV
+2051 
-2063 FAESAKPVQFTFVD
+2063 
-2077 MFNNVISSQPVA
+2077 
-2089 SGADVKIPQAPTYTG
+2089 SGAELSNAI
-2104 YTFTGWSADEATIKA
+2104 
-2119 ATSSMTVYAQYEKD
+2119 
-2133 AAATY
+2133 
-2138 TVTTDADATVAY
+2138 Y
-2150 GSNSAQGTLADVPYG
+2150 G
-2165 TQVTVSKAGATAWA
+2165 
-2179 IDGKIVAYGDS
+2179 
-2190 YTFYVASDVTVKA
+2190 
-2203 ASATTQ
+2203 
-2209 APVVAA
+2209 
-2215 VSANQ
+2215 
-2220 VAGSYK
+2220 
-2226 VEFVATRAMVDGCTY
+2226 
-2241 LKSGFVYGKNL
+2241 
-2252 TDADLTLA
+2252 
-2260 NVGKK
+2260 
-2265 GSADNSGVVKAAY
+2265 
-2278 ANSTEGSTQFILS
+2278 
-2291 YGISAQTGTASA
+2291 
-2303 KAFLTYR
+2303 
-2310 DQNGKVRTVYS
+2310 
-2321 DVMNHTYA
+2321 

>member
-78 IAPMNIDLSILGSIS
+78 IAPMNIDLSVLGSIT
-93 IKLGSVDEVLETV
+93 IKLGSVDEVLKTV
-106 QNLDKFLNSKS
+106 QDLDSFLNSKS

-131 SAVDGMSRSKTSST
+131 SAVDGMSRSATSST

-161 AGPEGANGNIVKKL
+161 GGPEGANGNIVKKL

-182 GIVNSFLNVYKTI
+182 GIVSSFLDVYKTI

-200 MPNGY
+200 MPSGY

-214 RQLVLENTGWFTAEE
+214 QQLVLENTGWFTAEE
-229 KAQIRNNPSL
+229 KAQIRKNPNL
-239 ETSKLDSVLLDK
+239 ETNKLDAILLDK

-265 YADGTNSRDRYAQY
+265 YADGSNSADRYKQHLANPSANVPY
-279 MENGSAP
+279 YFSNLNYVSEEDSLVNGQG
-286 YIDTTNLHYVTQ
+286 V
-298 EDHDKNGE
+298 
-306 AIGNVYL
+306 GNIYL
-313 FRYKDQ
+313 FRYNGET
-319 KLVLKPTDTL
+319 LSVKPSDNLYTVAYKA
-329 FDFGFQ
+329 FDM
-335 AFEMVWNTALKDTL
+335 AWHTALKDTL
-349 GQLNSGVGG
+349 GQLNSNTGG
-358 YDYNYYMWY
+358 YDYNYFMWY

-374 TAWDYSNVANN
+374 TAWDYSNVAGN
-385 YAAADVQAWAAYE
+385 YGDADVKAWAAYE

-434 SRDLVKNPTYT
+434 SRDLVKTPTYT

-457 LRYSPMSVYYFK
+457 LRFSPMSVYYFK

-522 SVLTKV
+522 SGLTKV
-528 NSDDPG
+528 NSEDPG

-546 VLQYICDQTDAN
+546 VLQFICDKTDAN
-558 ILGAFYNKNGEG
+558 ILGAFYHENGEG

-707 KDGEHGKGLANLLG
+707 KDGEHGKGIANLLG

-1014 ADTVVT
+1014 EDTVVT

-1078 GQATVNNTSYFG
+1078 GQATVNNTGYFG

-1103 PTDIVLASSNLDAV
+1103 PADIVLASSNLDAV

-1128 TLAGSPDKTLDGVFA
+1128 TLVGSPDKTLDGVFA
-1143 YSTSSV
+1143 YSTASV

-1321 DDGNRSQFNSA
+1321 DDGNRGQFNSA
-1332 YDSLNSYIKNYRPS
+1332 YDSLNNYIKNYRPS

-1448 LTDADVTVQTSTNVG
+1448 LTDADVTGKTSTNVG
-1463 GQAYTVGMD
+1463 GQAYTTATD
-1472 KTGQVVVKSGSSW
+1472 PTGQTVVKSGSSW
-1485 YFLNTPAYATAWD
+1485 YFLNAQAYATAWD
-1498 TTTYKDAPYAINGAE
+1498 TTSYEAAPYAINGAE
-1513 KEGTFNQA
+1513 KEGTYNQA

-1544 EKSIVNNGEETRA
+1544 EKSIVNNGDAETRA

-1616 EEMYAADI
+1616 EKMYAADI

-1630 SKTVLATCG
+1630 SKTVLATCA
-1639 WNQIDKTIADLAN
+1639 WNQIDQTIADLAN

-1676 AVRMFKLYMGTVTE
+1676 AVRMFSLYMGTVTE

-1823 EETKPALGHT
+1823 EEGTTAPPSEGFAVTGKVLAL
-1833 HNYGT
+1833 
-1838 PVADYTSG
+1838 A
-1846 EAFVEGKDYTHTA
+1846 
-1859 TCTGEGTCSQPTK
+1859 
-1872 NDKCTFDNGVET
+1872 NDKGELATDEFTVRGCDVIINGET
-1884 KAATCTEPGV
+1884 VATTGQDG
-1894 KTFTCSDCGGTYT
+1894 TFT
-1907 VAIPATDHAWGQWSH
+1907 I
-1922 DAATAEADATHTRV
+1922 
-1936 CANDASHK
+1936 
-1944 ETKACDFTAKVTQ
+1944 
-1957 EATLDQAEITT
+1957 
-1968 YTCKDCGYS
+1968 
-1977 YTKETAPALAGVT
+1977 PALANGSYTATLSYAYGYDRNVT
-1990 VTVNAVENGS
+1990 ITVKDGNVDLGNLGMLVCNYSKDDYVNA
-2000 VTLAG
+2000 A
-2005 QDVTAGG
+2005 D
-2012 SKKFAENGT
+2012 
-2021 YTLVATPNENCT
+2021 Y
-2033 FVGWQTGNKI
+2033 
-2043 VSTDATYT
+2043 ATYLASSDASQGDDT
-2051 TVAIADITYTPV
+2051 YNAACDYNHDGYVNASDYAIYLA
-2063 FAESAKPVQFTFVD
+2063 F
-2077 MFNNVISSQPVA
+2077 
-2089 SGADVKIPQAPTYTG
+2089 SGAELSNAI
-2104 YTFTGWSADEATIKA
+2104 
-2119 ATSSMTVYAQYEKD
+2119 
-2133 AAATY
+2133 
-2138 TVTTDADATVAY
+2138 Y
-2150 GSNSAQGTLADVPYG
+2150 G
-2165 TQVTVSKAGATAWA
+2165 
-2179 IDGKIVAYGDS
+2179 
-2190 YTFYVASDVTVKA
+2190 
-2203 ASATTQ
+2203 
-2209 APVVAA
+2209 
-2215 VSANQ
+2215 
-2220 VAGSYK
+2220 
-2226 VEFVATRAMVDGCTY
+2226 
-2241 LKSGFVYGKNL
+2241 
-2252 TDADLTLA
+2252 
-2260 NVGKK
+2260 
-2265 GSADNSGVVKAAY
+2265 
-2278 ANSTEGSTQFILS
+2278 
-2291 YGISAQTGTASA
+2291 
-2303 KAFLTYR
+2303 
-2310 DQNGKVRTVYS
+2310 
-2321 DVMNHTYA
+2321 

>member
-1 MKAKK
+1 
-6 FSRKL
+6 
-11 LALFLAVLM
+11 
-20 AMSCFSGAMVA
+20 
-31 SAANASANTKYHDQ
+31 
-45 DLDFNSLGWP
+45 
-55 ILNDEQACTALLD
+55 
-68 FVDLTLAQAN
+68 
-78 IAPMNIDLSILGSIS
+78 
-93 IKLGSVDEVLETV
+93 
-106 QNLDKFLNSKS
+106 
-117 ALLLLAGDARYVDL
+117 
-131 SAVDGMSRSKTSST
+131 
-145 DIVRGIV
+145 
-152 KLVRNISSD
+152 
-161 AGPEGANGNIVKKL
+161 
-175 LRGDLGL
+175 
-182 GIVNSFLNVYKTI
+182 
-195 GDLIG
+195 
-200 MPNGY
+200 
-205 QSNMVYNIV
+205 
-214 RQLVLENTGWFTAEE
+214 
-229 KAQIRNNPSL
+229 
-239 ETSKLDSVLLDK
+239 
-251 LSTQLLSNITAQIT
+251 
-265 YADGTNSRDRYAQY
+265 
-279 MENGSAP
+279 
-286 YIDTTNLHYVTQ
+286 
-298 EDHDKNGE
+298 
-306 AIGNVYL
+306 
-313 FRYKDQ
+313 
-319 KLVLKPTDTL
+319 
-329 FDFGFQ
+329 
-335 AFEMVWNTALKDTL
+335 
-349 GQLNSGVGG
+349 
-358 YDYNYYMWY
+358 
-367 TGATTHN
+367 
-374 TAWDYSNVANN
+374 
-385 YAAADVQAWAAYE
+385 
-398 CQKAAKNLKP
+398 
-408 GQTLGEEYKDAAS
+408 
-421 YLAYIKADLEKYN
+421 
-434 SRDLVKNPTYT
+434 
-445 WRDIDSTTLFNK
+445 
-457 LRYSPMSVYYFK
+457 
-469 QATGPLNCSFAET
+469 
-482 GMKNI
+482 
-487 EAFMANDYSSYS
+487 
-499 SMLAAL
+499 
-505 NDFLVAAV
+505 
-513 KDFLPSYDA
+513 
-522 SVLTKV
+522 
-528 NSDDPG
+528 
-534 NVAQTLVGNMLK
+534 
-546 VLQYICDQTDAN
+546 
-558 ILGAFYNKNGEG
+558 
-570 TALTEANLESAM
+570 
-582 IPFAISALRNIPDFK
+582 
-597 KGIHNE
+597 
-603 DLDACDDAEGVAALA
+603 
-618 LQLYLGYVLPDHD
+618 
-631 YSSLVQKGADGKYD
+631 
-645 VTIDNLLL
+645 

-721 VCDTNGNCLVKL
+721 VCDTNGNCLVKM

-793 ATGFVTRLL
+793 VTGFVTRLL

-847 NNHPFDD
+847 NDHPFDD

-906 AVNNLIGGLI
+906 AVNSLIGGLI

-938 SYGGNTTTTTLTV
+938 SYGGDTTTTTLTV

-956 GLNRAVKNADGNFVA
+956 GLNRAVKNAEGNFVA

-976 IEITNVVSDNSAC
+976 IEITNVASDNSAC

-1045 QFVTPQKNWSDSV
+1045 QWSDSV
-1058 YPGGSQDSRF
+1058 YPGGSQDGRF
-1068 SNGSSGKTAD
+1068 SNGSSGQTSD
-1078 GQATVNNTSYFG
+1078 GQATVNNTGYFG
-1090 NAYLNQKPFRVSY
+1090 NPYANQKPFRVSY

-1143 YSTSSV
+1143 YSTGSV
-1149 KDSFSNKTV
+1149 KDSFNNKTV

-1170 KFTGDVLNYEKV
+1170 KVTGDVLNYEKV

-1194 GVAASQVPSNGVSR
+1194 GVAANQVPSNGVSR

-1216 ELNGGKAL
+1216 ELNGGGAL

-1297 KKEVKLSFFC
+1297 KKEVKLSFYC
-1307 DKNPATGSLKVTVA
+1307 GNHPATGSLKVTVA
-1321 DDGNRSQFNSA
+1321 DDGNRGQFNSA
-1332 YDSLNSYIKNYRPS
+1332 YDSLNNYIKNYRPS

-1391 TKTPVT
+1391 AKTPVT

-1419 AALAAYATTDGNYY
+1419 AALAAYATTDGTYY

-1438 MSQPYYTTEA
+1438 MSQLYYTTEA
-1448 LTDADVTVQTSTNVG
+1448 LTDADVTGATSTNVG
-1463 GQAYTVGMD
+1463 GQAYTTATD
-1472 KTGQVVVKSGSSW
+1472 PTGQTVVKSGSSW
-1485 YFLNTPAYATAWD
+1485 YFLNAQAYATAWD
-1498 TTTYKDAPYAINGAE
+1498 TTSYEAAPYAINGAE

-1544 EKSIVNNGEETRA
+1544 EKSIVNNGSEETRA

-1823 EETKPALGHT
+1823 EETTAPSGFAVTGKVLALA
-1833 HNYGT
+1833 N
-1838 PVADYTSG
+1838 TSG
-1846 EAFVEGKDYTHTA
+1846 KLAGDKFTVIGCDVIINGETVATTGQDGTFTIPSLAAGKYTA
-1859 TCTGEGTCSQPTK
+1859 TLSYQYGFDRNITIEVKDGNVNLGSVGMVACNFNKDAKIDGTDANVYKKSSGKRSTATGY
-1872 NDKCTFDNGVET
+1872 N
-1884 KAATCTEPGV
+1884 A
-1894 KTFTCSDCGGTYT
+1894 
-1907 VAIPATDHAWGQWSH
+1907 
-1922 DAATAEADATHTRV
+1922 
-1936 CANDASHK
+1936 
-1944 ETKACDFTAKVTQ
+1944 ACDFNH
-1957 EATLDQAEITT
+1957 D
-1968 YTCKDCGYS
+1968 
-1977 YTKETAPALAGVT
+1977 
-1990 VTVNAVENGS
+1990 GS
-2000 VTLAG
+2000 V
-2005 QDVTAGG
+2005 DD
-2012 SKKFAENGT
+2012 
-2021 YTLVATPNENCT
+2021 
-2033 FVGWQTGNKI
+2033 
-2043 VSTDATYT
+2043 TDANIY
-2051 TVAIADITYTPV
+2051 
-2063 FAESAKPVQFTFVD
+2063 
-2077 MFNNVISSQPVA
+2077 
-2089 SGADVKIPQAPTYTG
+2089 
-2104 YTFTGWSADEATIKA
+2104 
-2119 ATSSMTVYAQYEKD
+2119 
-2133 AAATY
+2133 
-2138 TVTTDADATVAY
+2138 
-2150 GSNSAQGTLADVPYG
+2150 
-2165 TQVTVSKAGATAWA
+2165 
-2179 IDGKIVAYGDS
+2179 
-2190 YTFYVASDVTVKA
+2190 
-2203 ASATTQ
+2203 
-2209 APVVAA
+2209 
-2215 VSANQ
+2215 
-2220 VAGSYK
+2220 
-2226 VEFVATRAMVDGCTY
+2226 
-2241 LKSGFVYGKNL
+2241 
-2252 TDADLTLA
+2252 
-2260 NVGKK
+2260 
-2265 GSADNSGVVKAAY
+2265 
-2278 ANSTEGSTQFILS
+2278 
-2291 YGISAQTGTASA
+2291 
-2303 KAFLTYR
+2303 KAFSGRTLTNAIY
-2310 DQNGKVRTVYS
+2310 G
-2321 DVMNHTYA
+2321 

>member
-1 MKAKK
+1 
-6 FSRKL
+6 
-11 LALFLAVLM
+11 
-20 AMSCFSGAMVA
+20 
-31 SAANASANTKYHDQ
+31 
-45 DLDFNSLGWP
+45 
-55 ILNDEQACTALLD
+55 
-68 FVDLTLAQAN
+68 
-78 IAPMNIDLSILGSIS
+78 
-93 IKLGSVDEVLETV
+93 
-106 QNLDKFLNSKS
+106 
-117 ALLLLAGDARYVDL
+117 
-131 SAVDGMSRSKTSST
+131 
-145 DIVRGIV
+145 
-152 KLVRNISSD
+152 
-161 AGPEGANGNIVKKL
+161 
-175 LRGDLGL
+175 
-182 GIVNSFLNVYKTI
+182 
-195 GDLIG
+195 
-200 MPNGY
+200 
-205 QSNMVYNIV
+205 
-214 RQLVLENTGWFTAEE
+214 
-229 KAQIRNNPSL
+229 
-239 ETSKLDSVLLDK
+239 
-251 LSTQLLSNITAQIT
+251 
-265 YADGTNSRDRYAQY
+265 
-279 MENGSAP
+279 
-286 YIDTTNLHYVTQ
+286 
-298 EDHDKNGE
+298 
-306 AIGNVYL
+306 
-313 FRYKDQ
+313 
-319 KLVLKPTDTL
+319 
-329 FDFGFQ
+329 
-335 AFEMVWNTALKDTL
+335 
-349 GQLNSGVGG
+349 
-358 YDYNYYMWY
+358 
-367 TGATTHN
+367 
-374 TAWDYSNVANN
+374 
-385 YAAADVQAWAAYE
+385 
-398 CQKAAKNLKP
+398 
-408 GQTLGEEYKDAAS
+408 
-421 YLAYIKADLEKYN
+421 
-434 SRDLVKNPTYT
+434 
-445 WRDIDSTTLFNK
+445 
-457 LRYSPMSVYYFK
+457 
-469 QATGPLNCSFAET
+469 
-482 GMKNI
+482 MKNI

-522 SVLTKV
+522 SGLTKV
-528 NSDDPG
+528 NSEDPG

-546 VLQYICDQTDAN
+546 VLQFICDKTDAN
-558 ILGAFYNKNGEG
+558 ILGAFYHENGEG

-603 DLDACDDAEGVAALA
+603 DLDACNDAEGVAALA

-721 VCDTNGNCLVKL
+721 VCDTNGNCLVKM

-793 ATGFVTRLL
+793 VTGFVTRLL

-847 NNHPFDD
+847 NDHPFDD

-863 TSSDSSFGVLGT
+863 TSSNSSYGVLGT

-880 YEASGGVGGDSG
+880 YEASGGVKGDSG

-906 AVNNLIGGLI
+906 AVNSLIGGLI

-938 SYGGNTTTTTLTV
+938 SYGGDTTTTTLTV

-956 GLNRAVKNADGNFVA
+956 GLNRAVKNAEGNFVA

-976 IEITNVVSDNSAC
+976 IEITNVASDNSAC

-1045 QFVTPQKNWSDSV
+1045 QFVTPGKNWSDSV
-1058 YPGGSQDSRF
+1058 YPGGSQDGRF
-1068 SNGSSGKTAD
+1068 SNGSSGMTSD
-1078 GQATVNNTSYFG
+1078 GQATVNNTGYFG
-1090 NAYLNQKPFRVSY
+1090 NPYANQKPFRVSY

-1143 YSTSSV
+1143 YSTGSV
-1149 KDSFSNKTV
+1149 KDSFNNKTV

-1170 KFTGDVLNYEKV
+1170 KVTGDVLNYEKV

-1194 GVAASQVPSNGVSR
+1194 GVAANQVPSNGVSR

-1216 ELNGGKAL
+1216 ELNGGGAL

-1297 KKEVKLSFFC
+1297 KKEVKLSFYC
-1307 DKNPATGSLKVTVA
+1307 GNHPATGSLKVTVA
-1321 DDGNRSQFNSA
+1321 DDGNRGQFNSA
-1332 YDSLNSYIKNYRPS
+1332 YDSLNNYIKNYRPS

-1391 TKTPVT
+1391 AKTPVT

-1419 AALAAYATTDGNYY
+1419 AALAAYATTDGTYY

-1438 MSQPYYTTEA
+1438 MSQLYYTTEA
-1448 LTDADVTVQTSTNVG
+1448 LTDADVTGATSTNVG
-1463 GQAYTVGMD
+1463 GQAYTTATD
-1472 KTGQVVVKSGSSW
+1472 PTGQTVVKSGSSW
-1485 YFLNTPAYATAWD
+1485 YFLNAQAYATAWD
-1498 TTTYKDAPYAINGAE
+1498 TTSYEAAPYAINGAE

-1544 EKSIVNNGEETRA
+1544 EKSIVNNGSEETRA

-1616 EEMYAADI
+1616 EKMYAADI

-1630 SKTVLATCG
+1630 SKTVLATCA
-1639 WNQIDKTIADLAN
+1639 WNQIDQTIADLAN

-1676 AVRMFKLYMGTVTE
+1676 AVRMFSLYMGTVTE

-1823 EETKPALGHT
+1823 EEGTAPSGFAVTGKVLALANTTGKVAGNAFT
-1833 HNYGT
+1833 VVGCDVVINGETVATTGQDGT
-1838 PVADYTSG
+1838 FTIPSLA
-1846 EAFVEGKDYTHTA
+1846 AGKYTA
-1859 TCTGEGTCSQPTK
+1859 TLSYQYG
-1872 NDKCTFDNGVET
+1872 FDRNITIE
-1884 KAATCTEPGV
+1884 V
-1894 KTFTCSDCGGTYT
+1894 KDGNVDLGSFGM
-1907 VAIPATDHAWGQWSH
+1907 VA
-1922 DAATAEADATHTRV
+1922 
-1936 CANDASHK
+1936 CNFKKDASIDASDFSAYQRATGK
-1944 ETKACDFTAKVTQ
+1944 KSTDSAYNAACDFNH
-1957 EATLDQAEITT
+1957 D
-1968 YTCKDCGYS
+1968 
-1977 YTKETAPALAGVT
+1977 
-1990 VTVNAVENGS
+1990 GS
-2000 VTLAG
+2000 
-2005 QDVTAGG
+2005 
-2012 SKKFAENGT
+2012 
-2021 YTLVATPNENCT
+2021 
-2033 FVGWQTGNKI
+2033 I
-2043 VSTDATYT
+2043 DATDYS
-2051 TVAIADITYTPV
+2051 IY
-2063 FAESAKPVQFTFVD
+2063 
-2077 MFNNVISSQPVA
+2077 
-2089 SGADVKIPQAPTYTG
+2089 
-2104 YTFTGWSADEATIKA
+2104 KA
-2119 ATSSMTVYAQYEKD
+2119 FS
-2133 AAATY
+2133 
-2138 TVTTDADATVAY
+2138 
-2150 GSNSAQGTLADVPYG
+2150 
-2165 TQVTVSKAGATAWA
+2165 
-2179 IDGKIVAYGDS
+2179 
-2190 YTFYVASDVTVKA
+2190 
-2203 ASATTQ
+2203 
-2209 APVVAA
+2209 
-2215 VSANQ
+2215 
-2220 VAGSYK
+2220 
-2226 VEFVATRAMVDGCTY
+2226 
-2241 LKSGFVYGKNL
+2241 GKNL
-2252 TDADLTLA
+2252 SDA
-2260 NVGKK
+2260 
-2265 GSADNSGVVKAAY
+2265 
-2278 ANSTEGSTQFILS
+2278 I
-2291 YGISAQTGTASA
+2291 YG
-2303 KAFLTYR
+2303 
-2310 DQNGKVRTVYS
+2310 
-2321 DVMNHTYA
+2321 

>member
-106 QNLDKFLNSKS
+106 QNLDKFLNDKS
-117 ALLLLAGDARYVDL
+117 GLLLVAGDARYVDL
-131 SAVDGMSRSKTSST
+131 SAVNGMSRSKTSST

-161 AGPEGANGNIVKKL
+161 GGPEGANGNIVKKL
-175 LRGDLGL
+175 LRGELKLG
-182 GIVNSFLNVYKTI
+182 VVSSFLDVYKTL
-195 GDLIG
+195 GDKIG
-200 MPNGY
+200 MSSGY

-214 RQLVLENTGWFTAEE
+214 QQLVLEKTGWFTAEE

-239 ETSKLDSVLLDK
+239 ETSKLDSILLDK
-251 LSTQLLSNITAQIT
+251 LSTQLLSNITVQIT

-279 MENGSAP
+279 LEKGSAP

-319 KLVLKPTDTL
+319 KLELKPTDTL

-335 AFEMVWNTALKDTL
+335 AFEMAWNTALKDTL

-385 YAAADVQAWAAYE
+385 YGAADVQAWAAYE
-398 CQKAAKNLKP
+398 CQKAAKDLKP

-421 YLAYIKADLEKYN
+421 YLAYIEADLEKYN
-434 SRDLVKNPTYT
+434 SRDLVKAPTYT

-457 LRYSPMSVYYFK
+457 LRFSPMSVYYFK
-469 QATGPLNCSFAET
+469 QTTGPLNCSFAET

-522 SVLTKV
+522 SGLTKV
-528 NSDDPG
+528 NSEDPG

-546 VLQYICDQTDAN
+546 VLQFICDQTDAN
-558 ILGAFYNKNGEG
+558 ILGAFYHENGEG

-603 DLDACDDAEGVAALA
+603 DLDACNDAEGVAALA

-721 VCDTNGNCLVKL
+721 VCDTNGNCLVKM

-793 ATGFVTRLL
+793 VTGFVTRLL

-847 NNHPFDD
+847 NDHPFDD
-854 LLQKDTFAG
+854 LLQKDTFVG
-863 TSSDSSFGVLGT
+863 TSSNSSYGVLGT

-880 YEASGGVGGDSG
+880 YEASGGVKGDSG

-906 AVNNLIGGLI
+906 AVNSLIGGLI

-938 SYGGNTTTTTLTV
+938 SYGGDTTTTTLTV

-956 GLNRAVKNADGNFVA
+956 GLNRAVKNAEGNFVA

-976 IEITNVVSDNSAC
+976 IEITNVASDNSAC

-1045 QFVTPQKNWSDSV
+1045 QFVTPGKNWSDSV
-1058 YPGGSQDSRF
+1058 YPGGSQDGRF
-1068 SNGSSGKTAD
+1068 SNGSSGMTSD
-1078 GQATVNNTSYFG
+1078 GQATVNNTGYFG
-1090 NAYLNQKPFRVSY
+1090 NPYANQKPFRVSY

-1143 YSTSSV
+1143 YSTGSV
-1149 KDSFSNKTV
+1149 KDSFNNKTV

-1170 KFTGDVLNYEKV
+1170 KVTGDVLNYKKV

-1194 GVAASQVPSNGVSR
+1194 GVAANQVPSNGVSR

-1216 ELNGGKAL
+1216 ELNGGGAL

-1236 AVYLKSGSGDFA
+1236 AVYLKSGSDDFA

-1297 KKEVKLSFFC
+1297 KKEVKLSFYC
-1307 DKNPATGSLKVTVA
+1307 GNHPAAGSLKVTVA
-1321 DDGNRSQFNSA
+1321 DDGNRGQFNSA
-1332 YDSLNSYIKNYRPS
+1332 YDSLNNYIKNYRPS

-1391 TKTPVT
+1391 AKTPVT

-1419 AALAAYATTDGNYY
+1419 AALAAYATTDGTYY

-1438 MSQPYYTTEA
+1438 MSQLYYTTEA
-1448 LTDADVTVQTSTNVG
+1448 LTDADVTGATSTNVG
-1463 GQAYTVGMD
+1463 GQAYTTATD
-1472 KTGQVVVKSGSSW
+1472 PTGQTVVKSGSSW
-1485 YFLNTPAYATAWD
+1485 YFLNAQAYATAWD
-1498 TTTYKDAPYAINGAE
+1498 TTSYEAAPYAINGAE

-1544 EKSIVNNGEETRA
+1544 EKSIVNNGSEETRA

-1823 EETKPALGHT
+1823 EETTAPSGFAVTGKVLALA
-1833 HNYGT
+1833 N
-1838 PVADYTSG
+1838 TSG
-1846 EAFVEGKDYTHTA
+1846 KLAGDKFTVIGCDVIINGETVATTGQDGTFTIPSLAAGKYTA
-1859 TCTGEGTCSQPTK
+1859 TLSYQYGFDRNITIEVKDGNVNLGSVGMVACNFNKDAKIDGTDANVYKKSSGKRSTATGY
-1872 NDKCTFDNGVET
+1872 N
-1884 KAATCTEPGV
+1884 A
-1894 KTFTCSDCGGTYT
+1894 
-1907 VAIPATDHAWGQWSH
+1907 
-1922 DAATAEADATHTRV
+1922 
-1936 CANDASHK
+1936 
-1944 ETKACDFTAKVTQ
+1944 ACDFNH
-1957 EATLDQAEITT
+1957 D
-1968 YTCKDCGYS
+1968 
-1977 YTKETAPALAGVT
+1977 
-1990 VTVNAVENGS
+1990 GS
-2000 VTLAG
+2000 V
-2005 QDVTAGG
+2005 DD
-2012 SKKFAENGT
+2012 
-2021 YTLVATPNENCT
+2021 
-2033 FVGWQTGNKI
+2033 
-2043 VSTDATYT
+2043 TDANIY
-2051 TVAIADITYTPV
+2051 
-2063 FAESAKPVQFTFVD
+2063 
-2077 MFNNVISSQPVA
+2077 
-2089 SGADVKIPQAPTYTG
+2089 
-2104 YTFTGWSADEATIKA
+2104 
-2119 ATSSMTVYAQYEKD
+2119 
-2133 AAATY
+2133 
-2138 TVTTDADATVAY
+2138 
-2150 GSNSAQGTLADVPYG
+2150 
-2165 TQVTVSKAGATAWA
+2165 
-2179 IDGKIVAYGDS
+2179 
-2190 YTFYVASDVTVKA
+2190 
-2203 ASATTQ
+2203 
-2209 APVVAA
+2209 
-2215 VSANQ
+2215 
-2220 VAGSYK
+2220 
-2226 VEFVATRAMVDGCTY
+2226 
-2241 LKSGFVYGKNL
+2241 
-2252 TDADLTLA
+2252 
-2260 NVGKK
+2260 
-2265 GSADNSGVVKAAY
+2265 
-2278 ANSTEGSTQFILS
+2278 
-2291 YGISAQTGTASA
+2291 
-2303 KAFLTYR
+2303 KAFSGRTLTNAIY
-2310 DQNGKVRTVYS
+2310 G
-2321 DVMNHTYA
+2321 

>member
-1 MKAKK
+1 
-6 FSRKL
+6 
-11 LALFLAVLM
+11 
-20 AMSCFSGAMVA
+20 MVA

-106 QNLDKFLNSKS
+106 QNLDKFLNDKS
-117 ALLLLAGDARYVDL
+117 GLLLVAGDARYVDL
-131 SAVDGMSRSKTSST
+131 SAVNGMSRSKTSST

-161 AGPEGANGNIVKKL
+161 GGPEGANGNIVKKL
-175 LRGDLGL
+175 LRGELKLG
-182 GIVNSFLNVYKTI
+182 VVSSFLDVYKTL
-195 GDLIG
+195 GDKIG
-200 MPNGY
+200 MSSGY

-214 RQLVLENTGWFTAEE
+214 QQLVLEKTGWFTAEE

-239 ETSKLDSVLLDK
+239 ETSKLDSILLDK
-251 LSTQLLSNITAQIT
+251 LSTQLLSNITVQIT

-279 MENGSAP
+279 LEKGSAP

-319 KLVLKPTDTL
+319 KLELKPTDTL

-335 AFEMVWNTALKDTL
+335 AFEMAWNTALKDTL

-385 YAAADVQAWAAYE
+385 YGAADVQAWAAYE
-398 CQKAAKNLKP
+398 CQKAAKDLKP

-421 YLAYIKADLEKYN
+421 YLAYIEADLEKYN
-434 SRDLVKNPTYT
+434 SRDLVKAPTYT

-457 LRYSPMSVYYFK
+457 LRFSPMSVYYFK
-469 QATGPLNCSFAET
+469 QTTGPLNCSFAET

-522 SVLTKV
+522 SGLTKV
-528 NSDDPG
+528 NSEDPG

-546 VLQYICDQTDAN
+546 VLQFICDQTDAN
-558 ILGAFYNKNGEG
+558 ILGAFYHENGEG

-603 DLDACDDAEGVAALA
+603 DLDACNDAEGVAALA

-721 VCDTNGNCLVKL
+721 VCDTNGNCLVKM

-793 ATGFVTRLL
+793 VTGFVTRLL

-847 NNHPFDD
+847 NDHPFDD
-854 LLQKDTFAG
+854 LLQKDTFVG
-863 TSSDSSFGVLGT
+863 TSSNSSYGVLGT

-880 YEASGGVGGDSG
+880 YEASGGVKGDSG

-906 AVNNLIGGLI
+906 AVNSLIGGLI

-938 SYGGNTTTTTLTV
+938 SYGGDTTTTTLTV

-956 GLNRAVKNADGNFVA
+956 GLNRAVKNAEGNFVA

-976 IEITNVVSDNSAC
+976 IEITNVASDNSAC

-1045 QFVTPQKNWSDSV
+1045 QFVTPGKNWSDSV
-1058 YPGGSQDSRF
+1058 YPGGSQDGRF
-1068 SNGSSGKTAD
+1068 SNGSSGMTSD
-1078 GQATVNNTSYFG
+1078 GQATVNNTGYFG
-1090 NAYLNQKPFRVSY
+1090 NPYANQKPFRVSY

-1143 YSTSSV
+1143 YSTGSV
-1149 KDSFSNKTV
+1149 KDSFNNKTV

-1170 KFTGDVLNYEKV
+1170 KVTGDVLNYKKV

-1194 GVAASQVPSNGVSR
+1194 GVAANQVPSNGVSR

-1216 ELNGGKAL
+1216 ELNGGGAL

-1236 AVYLKSGSGDFA
+1236 AVYLKSGSDDFA

-1297 KKEVKLSFFC
+1297 KKEVKLSFYC
-1307 DKNPATGSLKVTVA
+1307 GNHPAAGSLKVTVA
-1321 DDGNRSQFNSA
+1321 DDGNRGQFNSA
-1332 YDSLNSYIKNYRPS
+1332 YDSLNNYIKNYRPS

-1391 TKTPVT
+1391 AKTPVT

-1419 AALAAYATTDGNYY
+1419 AALAAYATTDGTYY

-1438 MSQPYYTTEA
+1438 MSQLYYTTEA
-1448 LTDADVTVQTSTNVG
+1448 LTDADVTGATSTNVG
-1463 GQAYTVGMD
+1463 GQAYTTATD
-1472 KTGQVVVKSGSSW
+1472 PTGQTVVKSGSSW
-1485 YFLNTPAYATAWD
+1485 YFLNAQAYATAWD
-1498 TTTYKDAPYAINGAE
+1498 TTSYEAAPYAINGAE

-1544 EKSIVNNGEETRA
+1544 EKSIVNNGSEETRA

-1823 EETKPALGHT
+1823 EETTAPSGFAVTGKVLALA
-1833 HNYGT
+1833 N
-1838 PVADYTSG
+1838 TSG
-1846 EAFVEGKDYTHTA
+1846 KLAGDKFTVIGCDVIINGETVATTGQDGTFTIPSLAAGKYTA
-1859 TCTGEGTCSQPTK
+1859 TLSYQYGFDRNITIEVKDGNVNLGSVGMVACNFNKDAKIDGTDANVYKKSSGKRSTATGY
-1872 NDKCTFDNGVET
+1872 N
-1884 KAATCTEPGV
+1884 A
-1894 KTFTCSDCGGTYT
+1894 
-1907 VAIPATDHAWGQWSH
+1907 
-1922 DAATAEADATHTRV
+1922 
-1936 CANDASHK
+1936 
-1944 ETKACDFTAKVTQ
+1944 ACDFNH
-1957 EATLDQAEITT
+1957 D
-1968 YTCKDCGYS
+1968 
-1977 YTKETAPALAGVT
+1977 
-1990 VTVNAVENGS
+1990 GS
-2000 VTLAG
+2000 V
-2005 QDVTAGG
+2005 DD
-2012 SKKFAENGT
+2012 
-2021 YTLVATPNENCT
+2021 
-2033 FVGWQTGNKI
+2033 
-2043 VSTDATYT
+2043 TDANIY
-2051 TVAIADITYTPV
+2051 
-2063 FAESAKPVQFTFVD
+2063 
-2077 MFNNVISSQPVA
+2077 
-2089 SGADVKIPQAPTYTG
+2089 
-2104 YTFTGWSADEATIKA
+2104 
-2119 ATSSMTVYAQYEKD
+2119 
-2133 AAATY
+2133 
-2138 TVTTDADATVAY
+2138 
-2150 GSNSAQGTLADVPYG
+2150 
-2165 TQVTVSKAGATAWA
+2165 
-2179 IDGKIVAYGDS
+2179 
-2190 YTFYVASDVTVKA
+2190 
-2203 ASATTQ
+2203 
-2209 APVVAA
+2209 
-2215 VSANQ
+2215 
-2220 VAGSYK
+2220 
-2226 VEFVATRAMVDGCTY
+2226 
-2241 LKSGFVYGKNL
+2241 
-2252 TDADLTLA
+2252 
-2260 NVGKK
+2260 
-2265 GSADNSGVVKAAY
+2265 
-2278 ANSTEGSTQFILS
+2278 
-2291 YGISAQTGTASA
+2291 
-2303 KAFLTYR
+2303 KAFSGRTLTNAIY
-2310 DQNGKVRTVYS
+2310 G
-2321 DVMNHTYA
+2321 

>member
-1 MKAKK
+1 MKAKR

-78 IAPMNIDLSILGSIS
+78 IAPMNIDLSVLGSIT
-93 IKLGSVDEVLETV
+93 IKLGSVDEVLKTV
-106 QNLDKFLNSKS
+106 QDLDSFLNSKS

-131 SAVDGMSRSKTSST
+131 SAVNGMSRSATSST

-161 AGPEGANGNIVKKL
+161 GGPEGANGNIVKKL

-182 GIVNSFLNVYKTI
+182 GIVSSFLDVYKTI

-200 MPNGY
+200 MPSGY

-239 ETSKLDSVLLDK
+239 ETSKLDSILLDK

-265 YADGTNSRDRYAQY
+265 YADGTNSRDRYAEY
-279 MENGSAP
+279 LEKGSAP

-313 FRYKDQ
+313 FRYQDQ
-319 KLVLKPTDTL
+319 KLELKPSNTL

-385 YAAADVQAWAAYE
+385 YTAADVQAWAAYE

-408 GQTLGEEYKDAAS
+408 GQTLGDEYKDAAS

-434 SRDLVKNPTYT
+434 SRDLVKSPTYT

-457 LRYSPMSVYYFK
+457 LRFSPMSVYYFK

-522 SVLTKV
+522 SGLTKV
-528 NSDDPG
+528 NSEDPG

-546 VLQYICDQTDAN
+546 VLQFICDQTDAN
-558 ILGAFYNKNGEG
+558 ILGAFYHENGEG

-603 DLDACDDAEGVAALA
+603 DLDACNDAEGVAALA

-863 TSSDSSFGVLGT
+863 TSNNSSYGVLGT

-906 AVNNLIGGLI
+906 AVNSLIGGLI

-956 GLNRAVKNADGNFVA
+956 GLNRAVKNAEGNFVA

-1014 ADTVVT
+1014 KDTVVT

-1058 YPGGSQDSRF
+1058 YPGGSQDGRF

-1078 GQATVNNTSYFG
+1078 GQATVNNTGYFG

-1143 YSTSSV
+1143 YSTDSV

-1297 KKEVKLSFFC
+1297 KKEVKLRFFC

-1463 GQAYTVGMD
+1463 GQAYTTATD
-1472 KTGQVVVKSGSSW
+1472 PTGQTVVKSGSSW
-1485 YFLNTPAYATAWD
+1485 YFLNAQAYATAWD
-1498 TTTYKDAPYAINGAE
+1498 TTSYEAAPYAINGAE
-1513 KEGTFNQA
+1513 KEGTYNQA

-1544 EKSIVNNGEETRA
+1544 EKSIVNNGDAETRA

-1616 EEMYAADI
+1616 EKMYAADI

-1630 SKTVLATCG
+1630 SKTVLATCA
-1639 WNQIDKTIADLAN
+1639 WNQIDQTIADLAN

-1676 AVRMFKLYMGTVTE
+1676 AVRMFSLYMGTVTE

-1823 EETKPALGHT
+1823 EEGTAPSGFAVTGKVLALANTNGELASEKFT
-1833 HNYGT
+1833 VIGCDVVINGET
-1838 PVADYTSG
+1838 VAT
-1846 EAFVEGKDYTHTA
+1846 
-1859 TCTGEGTCSQPTK
+1859 TGQDG
-1872 NDKCTFDNGVET
+1872 
-1884 KAATCTEPGV
+1884 
-1894 KTFTCSDCGGTYT
+1894 TFT
-1907 VAIPATDHAWGQWSH
+1907 I
-1922 DAATAEADATHTRV
+1922 
-1936 CANDASHK
+1936 
-1944 ETKACDFTAKVTQ
+1944 
-1957 EATLDQAEITT
+1957 
-1968 YTCKDCGYS
+1968 
-1977 YTKETAPALAGVT
+1977 PALA
-1990 VTVNAVENGS
+1990 
-2000 VTLAG
+2000 
-2005 QDVTAGG
+2005 
-2012 SKKFAENGT
+2012 NGT
-2021 YTLVATPNENCT
+2021 YTATLNYKYGYDRNIT
-2033 FVGWQTGNKI
+2033 ITVKDGN
-2043 VSTDATYT
+2043 
-2051 TVAIADITYTPV
+2051 
-2063 FAESAKPVQFTFVD
+2063 VD
-2077 MFNNVISSQPVA
+2077 LGNLGMVVCNFNK
-2089 SGADVKIPQAPTYTG
+2089 DG
-2104 YTFTGWSADEATIKA
+2104 Y
-2119 ATSSMTVYAQYEKD
+2119 V
-2133 AAATY
+2133 
-2138 TVTTDADATVAY
+2138 
-2150 GSNSAQGTLADVPYG
+2150 N
-2165 TQVTVSKAGATAWA
+2165 
-2179 IDGKIVAYGDS
+2179 
-2190 YTFYVASDVTVKA
+2190 ASDYAIYFA
-2203 ASATTQ
+2203 ASNTKLGAAKYNASCDFNHDGYINATDYD
-2209 APVVAA
+2209 A
-2215 VSANQ
+2215 VYYAFSNARLSN
-2220 VAGSYK
+2220 AI
-2226 VEFVATRAMVDGCTY
+2226 
-2241 LKSGFVYGKNL
+2241 YG
-2252 TDADLTLA
+2252 
-2260 NVGKK
+2260 
-2265 GSADNSGVVKAAY
+2265 
-2278 ANSTEGSTQFILS
+2278 
-2291 YGISAQTGTASA
+2291 
-2303 KAFLTYR
+2303 
-2310 DQNGKVRTVYS
+2310 
-2321 DVMNHTYA
+2321 